1 MWLLKWPRTHV
12 KPLWKGEAFCLNLC
26 IVGTCVHSFFT
37 TTTIFKKA
45 IVEVLEKQLQTT
57 LLIGKKLLSIFSSP
71 LPILSSLPAH
81 KAPLTQFAHTY
92 NYSNYSWRSKWK
104 NMRLYAWSVKG
115 VGHMW
120 KISLFFSPL
129 FLWLSKCPHLAC
141 CLHLPQDL
149 QQEIL
154 TILMLPSPLSVFFKS
169 SQLLTFYGFTYCSL
183 YFIWSDK

>member
-1 MWLLKWPRTHV
+1 
-12 KPLWKGEAFCLNLC
+12 
-26 IVGTCVHSFFT
+26 
-37 TTTIFKKA
+37 
-45 IVEVLEKQLQTT
+45 
-57 LLIGKKLLSIFSSP
+57 
-71 LPILSSLPAH
+71 
-81 KAPLTQFAHTY
+81 
-92 NYSNYSWRSKWK
+92 
-104 NMRLYAWSVKG
+104 
-115 VGHMW
+115 MW

-183 YFIWSDK
+183 YFIWSDKQWNVKRRNHLGVNSQKPPKNFDHEDENSGRFACHAQVICMSGRKYMIPCQNSSCEYHFTPKRFPLSTCIHTDK